1 MSINPHRDTLISIA
15 QASKIFPSINGKSK
29 SIKSIYRYTTT
40 GVRGV
45 VLDSYVNGNAVC
57 TTADAV
63 KEFLAKV
70 AAKRSGNSPSVSR
83 QESDLSRK
91 RSVAKATQKA
101 DRLLS
106 KQSA

>member
-1 MSINPHRDTLISIA
+1 MAIDPERDILISIA
-15 QASKIFPSINGKSK
+15 QSSKLFPPINGKSK
-29 SIKSIYRYTTT
+29 SIKSIYRYTIT

-57 TTADAV
+57 TTEAAV
-63 KEFLAKV
+63 KEFQAKV